1 MTPNRPTHNLTGL
14 LALQA
19 QRRQA
24 SRELD
29 LAPRFVDVA
38 AMVGLGLLIV
48 VDLLLAWG

>member
-1 MTPNRPTHNLTGL
+1 MIPNRPIHDLTGL
-14 LALQA
+14 LVLQR

-24 SRELD
+24 SSD
-29 LAPRFVDVA
+29 KDSGPRFVDVA